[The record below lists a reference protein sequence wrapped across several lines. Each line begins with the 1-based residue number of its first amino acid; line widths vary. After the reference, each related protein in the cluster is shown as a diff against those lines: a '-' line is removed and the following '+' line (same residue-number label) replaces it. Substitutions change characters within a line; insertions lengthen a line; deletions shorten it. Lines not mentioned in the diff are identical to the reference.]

1 MKGNIMEKMKLV
13 VDTGAITVSIVD
25 KEGNEL
31 GEFNFVPTDF
41 DIIDRYENTMKY
53 FRERKIEDSDEFE
66 FAKNFSNEIKEQIDI
81 LLNSDASKSLFAKC
95 SPLTPLADGT
105 LFFENVLEQ
114 IGVLV
119 EKTTKKR
126 IESTMKKVEKA
137 TEKYK

>member
-1 MKGNIMEKMKLV
+1 MEKLKLV
-13 VDTGAITVSIVD
+13 VDTGAIIVAIVD
-25 KEGNEL
+25 KNGNEL
-31 GEFNFVPTDF
+31 GEFEFIPTDF

-53 FRERKIEDSDEFE
+53 FRDRKIEDSDEFE

-81 LLNSDASKSLFAKC
+81 LLNSEASSSLFAKC

-105 LFFENVLEQ
+105 LYFENVLEQ
-114 IGVLV
+114 IGTLV

-126 IESTMKKVEKA
+126 LENSMAKIEKA

>member
-1 MKGNIMEKMKLV
+1 MEKLKLV
-13 VDTGAITVSIVD
+13 VDTGAITVAIVD
-25 KEGNEL
+25 KNGNEL
-31 GEFNFVPTDF
+31 GEFEFIPTDF

-53 FRERKIEDSDEFE
+53 FRDRKIEDSDEFE

-81 LLNSDASKSLFAKC
+81 LLNSDASSSLFAKC

-105 LFFENVLEQ
+105 LYFENVLEQ

-126 IESTMKKVEKA
+126 LQNSMAKIEKA

>member
-1 MKGNIMEKMKLV
+1 MEKLKLV
-13 VDTGAITVSIVD
+13 VDTGAITVAIVD
-25 KEGNEL
+25 KNGNEL
-31 GEFNFVPTDF
+31 GEFEFIPTDF

-53 FRERKIEDSDEFE
+53 FRDRKIEDSDEFE

-81 LLNSDASKSLFAKC
+81 LLNSEASSSLFAKC

-105 LFFENVLEQ
+105 LYFENVLEQ
-114 IGVLV
+114 IGTLV

-126 IESTMKKVEKA
+126 LENSMAKIEKA